1 MRRSGFIWYLRMDVN
16 CSGCRVL
23 SYWVMSNH
31 FHILLEAPP
40 MPEGGLGDE
49 LLLQRFGAL

>member
-1 MRRSGFIWYLRMDVN
+1 
-16 CSGCRVL
+16 
-23 SYWVMSNH
+23 MSNH